1 MTSGPWRAMTAV
13 DPSASK
19 ICLSCEGVSTSDV
32 DRCAH
37 CGVPLVATTAVHF
50 PLRRGE
56 SDAANPLVG
65 TVLGGKFALQGV
77 LGKGGMGTV
86 FRARHAVSMAPL
98 ALKLLH
104 PRLSSRAEFRRILL
118 AEARK
123 AGRVVDEHC
132 ARVFDVGETD
142 DGTVYLAMELAEGE
156 PIDAWVRRGRIAPAV
171 ALDILV
177 QVCRALVAIHA
188 TGLVHRDLSSRN
200 VLVAVRAGRPFVKV
214 LDFGIAQTRRLPAS
228 AKGDSAE
235 ALFANPVFS
244 APEHLAGGD
253 VDARADLYSLGAL
266 AQFLLT
272 GALPVTERDP
282 RAAARR
288 TVAGELDPMPAVPG
302 VPRRFARFVERCLS
316 RDPEQRP
323 ASAEAALAEL
333 EAIRGGARRWLAR
346 ASLVVAASSLALAI
360 FVFARATQPFLRVVG
375 GALALREGVPTESEP
390 AAFMHPRALR
400 TVRANFGGFAPQLL
414 ELEVTKSNTLQWRS
428 RLAPVVEGEG
438 ALVLSD
444 DQPAWRDAIQ
454 RIERASAD
462 GPVDLA
468 FVVPGAA
475 LLGSARVRLD
485 DAPPEMGLA
494 LEGTDPAGAVRLLAS
509 TRARIAVSER
519 TGLASLQLVLE
530 LARGERHEVELPP
543 DARDGALAAAF
554 TGSLPPSA
562 PHGPGVLTVVG
573 VDLAGNRGAS
583 PALAFEECDFG
594 APTVEDVAGPDG
606 ESSVPFLEGRAV
618 VRLRIA
624 FEEPGITVE
633 VRDDSG
639 RVRGQGPLR
648 KKAGAWHELDLAAAP
663 DGEPFA
669 PGLFSFAVVDAAG
682 NRAERSLPLSFRS
695 RRLDAVFT
703 AESAGRAA
711 VLGKELVCGPDGGEF
726 AFTCG
731 QSFAPI
737 AVALRQQGSEEP
749 LQLAKAV
756 LSAEG
761 SRHRVAV
768 PPLRAGR
775 YELALELEE
784 RGGRSLGAVQFS
796 MPLAA
801 LPGSLQ
807 LRMPASRS
815 RYLPALLSANA
826 LRLDAGFVRDGAG
839 VSVEG
844 GFARFVRGALW
855 HGPDPQSLVATP
867 LPMVPSVEGALLPP
881 VPLLRGRNVLALE
894 LRDALGR
901 PVVAA
906 FADGSEVPLTQGRV
920 VLADF
925 FADPS
930 PPRPASEAFLVE
942 HGQPARLRV
951 RSPLP
956 FSIEDRESLRLS
968 IQGADMAAVDVRRVG
983 GESELAVVAPFA
995 AWREGAGFAAVD
1007 AAAFERGLVAELP
1020 AQVSTPAGDHAV
1032 RFVLRTA
1039 RTTLRSFRL
1048 SELAAEAPAPALG
1061 SMEMV
1066 PVLAPDEG
1074 TWPDPF
1080 PEDRWIRGRYRQL
1093 VSEPVRAM
1101 GDWFV
1106 QDREVTLAQYL
1117 ALVVFAMQADP
1128 SRIVHREDPL
1138 GARRLQVES
1147 MLPRAFADLAA
1158 LRTAAAE
1165 EPDSAVAGVDF
1176 YQAYAASRLLGDAL
1190 FGDPGLFRLPLGC
1203 ELEVAAFGTQPRRA
1217 ARNGATARGRVS
1229 SLPWRRPQL
1238 ASSQHGGVPSTTLA
1252 SFGDRV
1258 LGAVDGEIT
1267 GLDFGLREWV
1277 LDLPQGQDAAS
1288 ETLVREWISDRS
1300 LHEQRAL
1307 ELAGA
1312 RPAPVDLQARLPS
1325 ELRARLSTFGVVRGL
1340 SCAEPAG
1347 LLGDDG
1353 ATIDPTKFES
1363 LPASVPG
1370 VLRAEQ
1376 ARRDGRDLLPGR
1388 EDPRLRHTG
1397 FRVVG
1402 GSAFVQK
1409 VRER

>member
-1 MTSGPWRAMTAV
+1 MTFGPGRASTAV

-19 ICLSCEGVSTSDV
+19 ICLSCEGVSTSEV

-37 CGVPLVATTAVHF
+37 CGVPLVATSAVHF

-56 SDAANPLVG
+56 ADAQNPLVG
-65 TVLGGKFALQGV
+65 AVVGGKFALQGV

-104 PRLSSRAEFRRILL
+104 PRLSARAEYRRILL

-132 ARVFDVGETD
+132 ARVFDVGETE

-156 PIDAWVRRGRIAPAV
+156 PVDAWVRRGRVAPSV

-200 VLVAVRAGRPFVKV
+200 VLVAMRAGRPFVKV
-214 LDFGIAQTRRLPAS
+214 LDFGIALTKRLPVA
-228 AKGDSAE
+228 ARGEGND

-253 VDARADLYSLGAL
+253 VDPRADLYSLGVL

-272 GALPVTERDP
+272 GALPVDERDP

-288 TVAGELDPMPAVPG
+288 TVAGELDPLPNVAG
-302 VPRRFARFVERCLS
+302 VPRRFARFVTRCLS
-316 RDPEQRP
+316 RDPDQRP
-323 ASAEAALAEL
+323 ADAEAAIAEL
-333 EAIRGGARRWLAR
+333 EAIRGSSRRGLGR
-346 ASLVVAASSLALAI
+346 ASLAVAAVSLLLLI
-360 FVFARATQPFLRVVG
+360 FVFARATPPFLRVVG
-375 GALALREGVPTESEP
+375 GAFALRDGVPTESEP
-390 AAFMHPRALR
+390 VQCMHPRALR
-400 TVRANFGGFAPQLL
+400 TLRANFGGFAPDRL
-414 ELEVTKSNTLQWRS
+414 ELEVTKANTLQWRA
-428 RLAPVVEGEG
+428 RLAPASEGEG
-438 ALVLSD
+438 ALVLD
-444 DQPAWRDAIQ
+444 EAQPGWRLAIE
-454 RIERASAD
+454 RILRASAD

-485 DAPPEMGLA
+485 DE
-494 LEGTDPAGAVRLLAS
+494 DPAIDLGVDAGAEGGPLRLSAS
-509 TRARIAVSER
+509 TSARVTVADRS
-519 TGLASLQLVLE
+519 GLGSLRFVLD
-530 LARGERHEVELPP
+530 LANGERHEAELPH
-543 DARDGALAAAF
+543 DQREFRLASVFADFA
-554 TGSLPPSA
+554 PPSPA
-562 PHGPGVLTVVG
+562 RGGGTLCAVG

-583 PALAFEECDFG
+583 SVLAFEQCDFG
-594 APTVEDVAGPDG
+594 APRVEDVAGPDG
-606 ESSVPFLEGRAV
+606 ESSVPYLEDRAV
-618 VRLRIA
+618 ARVRIA
-624 FEEPGITVE
+624 FEEPGLSFE

-639 RVRGQGPLR
+639 RLRGQGPLR
-648 KKAGAWHELDLAAAP
+648 NKAGAWHELDLRAAGG
-663 DGEPFA
+663 GEPFQ
-669 PGLFSFAVVDAAG
+669 PGLFSFVVIDAAG
-682 NRAERSLPLSFRS
+682 NRAERSLPVSFRS

-703 AESAGRAA
+703 AESAGRSA
-711 VLGKELVCGPDGGEF
+711 VVGKELACGPDGGEF

-731 QSFAPI
+731 QSFSPV
-737 AVALRQQGSEEP
+737 AVSLREQGSEEP
-749 LQLAKAV
+749 LPSPKAE

-761 SRHRVAV
+761 GRYRVAV
-768 PPLRAGR
+768 PPLPRGR
-775 YELALELEE
+775 YDLTVELEE

-801 LPGSLQ
+801 LPDHVSL
-807 LRMPASRS
+807 RIPASRS
-815 RYLPALLSANA
+815 RFLPALLLSNT
-826 LRLDAGFVRDGAG
+826 LRIEGGFVRDGAG
-839 VSVEG
+839 VSVDG
-844 GFARFVRGALW
+844 GFARFVRGTLW

-867 LPMVPSVEGALLPP
+867 LTAIPSVDGALLPP
-881 VPLLRGRNVLALE
+881 VPLLRGRNVLLLE

-901 PVVAA
+901 PVVATA
-906 FADGSEVPLTQGRV
+906 ADGSLAPSAQGRV

-925 FADPS
+925 HADPE
-930 PPRPASEAFLVE
+930 PPRPASEEFLVE

-956 FSIEDRESLRLS
+956 FAAEDRESLRLS
-968 IQGADMAAVDVRRVG
+968 LQGAELVAVRVRSVG
-983 GESELAVVAPFA
+983 GESELAFEVPFA
-995 AWREGAGFAAVD
+995 AWRDGAGLAAVD
-1007 AAAFERGLVAELP
+1007 AEAFARGMVAEL
-1020 AQVSTPAGDHAV
+1020 ATQVSTPAGDHPV
-1032 RFVLRTA
+1032 RFRLRTA
-1039 RTTLRSFRL
+1039 RTTLRAFHL
-1048 SELAAEAPAPALG
+1048 DELAAEGAGRTLG
-1061 SMEMV
+1061 SIALV
-1066 PVLAPDEG
+1066 PVLAPDG
-1074 TWPDPF
+1074 GSWSDPC
-1080 PEDRWIRGRYRQL
+1080 PEDGWIRGRYRSL
-1093 VSEPVRAM
+1093 VSEPVRTT

-1106 QDREVTLAQYL
+1106 QDCEMTLAQYL
-1117 ALVVFAMQADP
+1117 ALVEFATRADA
-1128 SRIVHREDPL
+1128 SRVVHREDPF
-1138 GARRLQVES
+1138 GLQRTRPES
-1147 MLPRAFADLAA
+1147 MLPRAFADLDA
-1158 LRTAAAE
+1158 LRAAASK
-1165 EPDSAVAGVDF
+1165 EPDAAVAGVDF
-1176 YQAYAASRLLGDAL
+1176 YQAYAASRLLGEAL
-1190 FGDPGLFRLPLGC
+1190 FGDPSLFRLPIGC
-1203 ELEVAAFGTQPRRA
+1203 ELEVAAFGAQPSRV

-1229 SLPWRRPQL
+1229 SIPWRKPQPVPGNCGLSSTSL
-1238 ASSQHGGVPSTTLA
+1238 ASC
-1252 SFGDRV
+1252 GDRV
-1258 LGAVDGEIT
+1258 PGAVDGEIT

-1288 ETLVREWISDRS
+1288 ETLVREWISDRL

-1340 SCAEPAG
+1340 SCAEPEG

-1353 ATIDPTKFES
+1353 AAIDPS
-1363 LPASVPG
+1363 AVDALPASVPG

-1388 EDPRLRHTG
+1388 DDPRLRHTG

-1402 GSAFVQK
+1402 GAAFVQK